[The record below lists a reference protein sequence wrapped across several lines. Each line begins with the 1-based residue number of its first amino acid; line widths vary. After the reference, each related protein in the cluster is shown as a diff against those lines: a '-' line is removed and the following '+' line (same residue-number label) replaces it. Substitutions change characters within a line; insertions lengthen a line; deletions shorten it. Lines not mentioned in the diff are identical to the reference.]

1 MCRFRAV
8 AALPLIIVGIC
19 LACNDP
25 EIPGKNAT
33 AEGTA
38 CINLSAITNSSQTEV
53 FHEVRHASW
62 LPSVVLDKIGGITDP
77 GQPFNTTDNVD
88 WRLPMRQLIV
98 AAVSDKY
105 CIVSY
110 WQGGLTLKLETM
122 IFELSDGAI
131 TRKWVSDGGG
141 LNFRDLKNTVESGR
155 FLRFQQVP

>member
-8 AALPLIIVGIC
+8 AALPLIIVRIC

-25 EIPGKNAT
+25 EIPGKNT
-33 AEGTA
+33 TVEGTA
-38 CINLSAITNSSQTEV
+38 VINLSAVTNSSQTEV

-62 LPSVVLDKIGGITDP
+62 LPSGVLDKIGGIADP